1 MQFDIILSRLE
12 GMKMKRL
19 LLAFLLCVMTF
30 TGVLANKSSNKNKS
44 FFMITSSVTKNHL
57 RFKQTSDNTWQMYVP
72 ATYPCPNAGNNA
84 YTGFQFIVGD
94 EEGYLYTPQSKGQI
108 VNGEEGTNSGTLTK
122 SQEKRSEW
130 WNWYNANAYL
140 EVKKDVPQS
149 EQKNPYNGMTA
160 KDLVMDGC
168 LVFTITL
175 DAEGNLKYKAT
186 LDPKRRVS
194 YAACNTVEGSDNG
207 TYYSAAYT
215 TFLFAD
221 KQSDGTF
228 SPYYKGKVVVDNIP
242 SENYNQIK
250 HNGFYFY
257 TPIDE
262 EYEAHSAADN
272 DNWWKQV
279 KNNLVARGI
288 SPNGEDLFQNGGNFE
303 SLIYGSFNISTTFYY
318 GGNNQGR
325 MEKTLAEAYDDPL
338 VGSIRTYCNEGK
350 NMESRYNVRVFLVT
364 GYDEN
369 NDAFLVSEIPYI
381 PKGVGVLL
389 YTTDATVDVLAPEK
403 EWKGQIKENIESSY
417 GNNYLV
423 PTFTDTDVSTYS
435 TDKDG
440 NKYEN
445 FFLAKLHSAREYR
458 EDKHGKEN
466 YWGFFSVLNTQKS
479 KANRAYLHYP
489 VRVSFDGFSK
499 FPHKKENG
507 SNGAKL
513 AIGLFGDENTATG
526 IKTVSRKQDRKVDDA
541 YYTLDGRKVEKPAHG
556 LFIHNGKTYLF
567 Q

>member
-1 MQFDIILSRLE
+1 
-12 GMKMKRL
+12 MKRL
-19 LLAFLLCVMTF
+19 LLAFLLCVMAC
-30 TGVLANKSSNKNKS
+30 TGVLAKS
-44 FFMITSSVTKNHL
+44 FFMITPTVKENHL
-57 RFKQTSDNTWQMYVP
+57 KFKQTSDNTWLMYVP
-72 ATYPCPNAGNNA
+72 ATYPCYSSWNT
-84 YTGFQFIVGD
+84 TGFKFMVGD
-94 EEGYLYTPQSKGQI
+94 DEGFLYTPSASGSTEINGDKGH
-108 VNGEEGTNSGTLTK
+108 NEGSLVKSSTK
-122 SQEKRSEW
+122 RANVW
-130 WNWYNANAYL
+130 AGLPDNWL
-140 EVKKDVPQS
+140 EVKKD
-149 EQKNPYNGMTA
+149 EA
-160 KDLVMDGC
+160 KTVTKADDIVMDGC

-175 DAEGNLKYKAT
+175 GDDGNLTYKAT
-186 LDPKRRVS
+186 LDSNRRVS
-194 YAACNTVEGSDNG
+194 YAACNTTESDNG
-207 TYYSAAYT
+207 YAYKEAKYT

-257 TPIDE
+257 TPIEATSKNKYEGDE
-262 EYEAHSAADN
+262 N
-272 DNWWKQV
+272 DWWKQV
-279 KNNLVARGI
+279 KNDLGTRGI
-288 SPNGEDLFQNGGNFE
+288 DPNGEDLFQNGGNFE
-303 SLIYGSFNISTTFYY
+303 SPFYGSFNISTTFYY
-318 GGNNQGR
+318 GKYTQGA
-325 MEKTLAEAYDDPL
+325 MDKSLAKAYDDPL
-338 VGSIRTYCNEGK
+338 VGSIRTYCNKDK

-364 GYDEN
+364 DYDEN
-369 NDAFLVSEIPYI
+369 NDAFVVSEIPYI

-435 TDKDG
+435 TDKYG

-489 VRVSFDGFSK
+489 IRTNFDGFSK
-499 FPHKKENG
+499 FPQKKKENG
-507 SNGAKL
+507 SSGAKL

-526 IKTVSRKQDRKVDDA
+526 IKTVSRKQDRKVNDA

>member
-12 GMKMKRL
+12 RMKMKRL
-19 LLAFLLCVMTF
+19 LLAFLLCVMAF
-30 TGVLANKSSNKNKS
+30 TGVLAKS
-44 FFMITSSVTKNHL
+44 FFMITPTVKSNHL
-57 RFKQTSDNTWQMYVP
+57 RFKQTSDNTWLMYVP
-72 ATYPCPNAGNNA
+72 ATYPCYSSWNT
-84 YTGFQFIVGD
+84 TGFRFMVGD
-94 EEGYLYTPQSKGQI
+94 DEGFLYTPSASGSTEINGDKGH
-108 VNGEEGTNSGTLTK
+108 NEGSLVKSSTK
-122 SQEKRSEW
+122 RANVW
-130 WNWYNANAYL
+130 AGLPDNWL
-140 EVKKDVPQS
+140 EVKKD
-149 EQKNPYNGMTA
+149 GA
-160 KDLVMDGC
+160 KTVTKADDIVMDGC

-175 DAEGNLKYKAT
+175 GDDGNLTYKAT
-186 LDPKRRVS
+186 LDSNRRVS
-194 YAACNTVEGSDNG
+194 YAACNTTESDNG
-207 TYYSAAYT
+207 YAYKEAKYT

-228 SPYYKGKVVVDNIP
+228 SSYYKGKVVVDKIP
-242 SENYNQIK
+242 SEINNTIK

-262 EYEAHSAADN
+262 EYEAHNAVDN

-279 KNNLVARGI
+279 KNNLGMRGI
-288 SPNGEDLFQNGGNFE
+288 DPNGEDLFNNGGNFE

-318 GGNNQGR
+318 GKNTQGK
-325 MEKTLAEAYDDPL
+325 MEKKLADAYDDPL
-338 VGSIRTYCNEGK
+338 VGSIRTYCNK
-350 NMESRYNVRVFLVT
+350 DNNMESRYNVRVFLVT

-369 NDAFLVSEIPYI
+369 NDAFVVSEIPYI

-403 EWKGQIKENIESSY
+403 EWTGQIEENIENTY
-417 GNNYLV
+417 GKNYLV

-479 KANRAYLHYP
+479 KASRAYLHYP

-513 AIGLFGDENTATG
+513 AIGLFDDENTATG

-541 YYTLDGRKVEKPAHG
+541 YYTLDGRKVEKPTHG

>member
-12 GMKMKRL
+12 RMKMKRL
-19 LLAFLLCVMTF
+19 LLAFLLCVMASF
-30 TGVLANKSSNKNKS
+30 TAVAKS
-44 FFMITSSVTKNHL
+44 FFMITPEVKENHL
-57 RFKQTSDNTWQMYVP
+57 RFKQTSDNTWLMYVP
-72 ATYPCPNAGNNA
+72 ATYPCYLSWNT
-84 YTGFQFIVGD
+84 TGFKFMVGD
-94 EEGYLYTPQSKGQI
+94 DAGFLYTPSASGSTEINGDKGHNEGLLVKSSTKRENVW
-108 VNGEEGTNSGTLTK
+108 VNLPN
-122 SQEKRSEW
+122 
-130 WNWYNANAYL
+130 NWL
-140 EVKKDVPQS
+140 EVKKDGARQVR
-149 EQKNPYNGMTA
+149 EAG
-160 KDLVMDGC
+160 DIVMDGC
-168 LVFTITL
+168 LVFEITL
-175 DAEGNLKYKAT
+175 GTDGNLTYKAT
-186 LDPKRRVS
+186 LDPNRRVS
-194 YAACNTVEGSDNG
+194 YAACNTTMSDNG
-207 TYYSAAYT
+207 YAYKEAKYT

-279 KNNLVARGI
+279 KNNLGTRGI
-288 SPNGEDLFQNGGNFE
+288 SPNGEDLFNNGGNFE
-303 SLIYGSFNISTTFYY
+303 SPIYGSFNISTTFYY
-318 GGNNQGR
+318 GGNTQGR
-325 MEKTLAEAYDDPL
+325 MEKKLADAYDDPL
-338 VGSIRTYCNEGK
+338 VGSIRTYCNK
-350 NMESRYNVRVFLVT
+350 DKDMESRYNVGVFLVT
-364 GYDEN
+364 DYDEDK
-369 NDAFLVSEIPYI
+369 DAFVVSEIPYI

-403 EWKGQIKENIESSY
+403 KWTGQTIDNIETQN

-423 PTFTDTDVSTYS
+423 PTFTDTYVSTYS
-435 TDKDG
+435 PDK
-440 NKYEN
+440 KYVN
-445 FFLAKLHSAREYR
+445 FFLAKLHSAREY
-458 EDKHGKEN
+458 EQYKEKYGTEN

-489 VRVSFDGFSK
+489 IRTNFDGFSK
-499 FPHKKENG
+499 FPQKKKENG
-507 SNGAKL
+507 SSGAKL
-513 AIGLFGDENTATG
+513 AIGLFDDENTATG

>member
-1 MQFDIILSRLE
+1 
-12 GMKMKRL
+12 MKMKRL

-72 ATYPCPNAGNNA
+72 ATYPCPGAGNNA

-94 EEGYLYTPQSKGQI
+94 EDGYLYTPQSKGQI

-130 WNWYNANAYL
+130 WNWYSANAYL
-140 EVKKDVPQS
+140 EVKKNVPQS
-149 EQKNPYNGMTA
+149 EQKNVYNGMTA
-160 KDLVMDGC
+160 KDLVMDGS
-168 LVFTITL
+168 LVFTIAL
-175 DAEGNLKYKAT
+175 GDDGNLTYKAS
-186 LDPKRRVS
+186 LDPNRRVS

-207 TYYSAAYT
+207 TYWSAAYT

-242 SENYNQIK
+242 SENNNQIQ
-250 HNGFYFY
+250 HNGFAFY
-257 TPIDE
+257 TPINE
-262 EYEAHSAADN
+262 TSQNKYEGDGN
-272 DNWWKQV
+272 DWWKQV
-279 KNNLVARGI
+279 GNNLLYRGI
-288 SPNGEDLFQNGGNFE
+288 SDDGQNLFTSGTNF
-303 SLIYGSFNISTTFYY
+303 SSPLTGSFNISTTFYY
-318 GGNNQGR
+318 GKNTQGK
-325 MEKTLAEAYDDPL
+325 MKKKLADAYDDPL
-338 VGSIRTYCNEGK
+338 VGSIRTYCNK
-350 NMESRYNVRVFLVT
+350 DNNMESRYNVRVFLVT

-369 NDAFLVSEIPYI
+369 NDAFVVSEIPYI

-389 YTTDATVDVLAPEK
+389 YTTDATVDVLAPEPEK
-403 EWKGQIKENIESSY
+403 EWTGTIINNLEEVY
-417 GNNYLV
+417 GKNYLV

>member
-1 MQFDIILSRLE
+1 
-12 GMKMKRL
+12 MKMKRL
-19 LLAFLLCVMTF
+19 LLAFLLCVMAC
-30 TGVLANKSSNKNKS
+30 TGVLAKS
-44 FFMITSSVTKNHL
+44 FFMITPTVKENHL
-57 RFKQTSDNTWQMYVP
+57 KFKQTSDNTWLMYVP
-72 ATYPCPNAGNNA
+72 ATYPCYSSWNT
-84 YTGFQFIVGD
+84 TGFKFMVGD
-94 EEGYLYTPQSKGQI
+94 DEGFLYTPSASGSTEINGDKDHNEGSLVRSSSKRANVWVG
-108 VNGEEGTNSGTLTK
+108 LPD
-122 SQEKRSEW
+122 
-130 WNWYNANAYL
+130 NWL
-140 EVKKDVPQS
+140 EVKKDGASLVRKA
-149 EQKNPYNGMTA
+149 E
-160 KDLVMDGC
+160 DIVMDGC
-168 LVFTITL
+168 LVFEITL
-175 DAEGNLKYKAT
+175 GTDGNLTYKAS
-186 LDPKRRVS
+186 LDPNRRVS

-207 TYYSAAYT
+207 TYWSAAYT

-228 SPYYKGKVVVDNIP
+228 SPYYKGKVVVDNKP
-242 SENYNQIK
+242 SENYDQIK

-257 TPIDE
+257 TPIAE
-262 EYEAHSAADN
+262 TSQHKYEGDGN
-272 DNWWKQV
+272 DWWKQV
-279 KNNLVARGI
+279 NNVLGMRGI
-288 SPNGEDLFQNGGNFE
+288 APNGEDLFNNGSNFE
-303 SLIYGSFNISTTFYY
+303 SLIYGSYNISTTFYY

-325 MEKTLAEAYDDPL
+325 MEKTLAKAYDDPL
-338 VGSIRTYCNEGK
+338 VGSIRTYCNKDK

-403 EWKGQIKENIESSY
+403 EWTGKIEENIENTY
-417 GNNYLV
+417 GKNYLV

-435 TDKDG
+435 PDK
-440 NKYEN
+440 KYVN

-489 VRVSFDGFSK
+489 VRDSFDGFSK

-507 SNGAKL
+507 SSGAKL